1 MVRFSITNTAA
12 RGTTSR
18 FLVCAAL
25 VAVGAFFRVTA
36 TPINNY
42 NDTNAVYS
50 PQGSDRFYIKPDE
63 KKTSKGGLRLQ
74 ISPFYQHAGRARN
87 GAGRSV
93 PMGER
98 LGKWNMTGLFFGQA
112 AAPVP
117 ITNASYPILHNVFT
131 TYFKSGSGIHDGTN
145 DITPTSPELQN
156 LAKEDTYD
164 LDVNVGS
171 LFGGFNGQSD
181 SATDTGALGITY
193 EKYGLR
199 GQVAVSFVHGLS
211 LSVKGGLV
219 DYKMSP
225 DFNVGNTLKDW
236 GDLSADDQKA
246 KKVVYDHL
254 FAPAARAK
262 LFGEIGLDLDG
273 VRKTAMED
281 MHIQLQWHLPQD
293 FRENDDLAVTVIPN
307 LAVGMWLPTGKKKD
321 QDRAFSLDTGNG
333 GFYGFTLEGALAFDF
348 PQLMQTNFG
357 GGAIVS
363 ASKDQSGYRV
373 PSAHPDVGVI
383 KQQGFY
389 PWKTSVNIKPGLTWF
404 AQASLKSEGFSGDL
418 SLFFDYVYTYH
429 QRDSIKL
436 KETGVARQKAFA
448 PGVKHLENES
458 NWKSQLCN
466 IGLDYRITKNLAFG
480 GLVQGMIGGSRV
492 LKSTLVMGTVTFSF

>member
-112 AAPVP
+112 AAPKAF
-117 ITNASYPILHNVFT
+117 ASYTELNKVFT
-131 TYFKSGSGIHDGTN
+131 TYFNSGNGINDGSD
-145 DITPTSPELQN
+145 DITGFSTPLQN
-156 LAKEDTYD
+156 LAKEADYD
-164 LDVNVGS
+164 LDVNVAS
-171 LFGGFNGQSD
+171 LFGGFNGEGD
-181 SATDTGALGITY
+181 PKDTGALGITY

-219 DYKMSP
+219 DYKMAP
-225 DFNVGNTLKDW
+225 NFNVGETSKSQS
-236 GDLSADDQKA
+236 DLTDDDQKA

-254 FAPAARAK
+254 FAPTARAK
-262 LFGEIGLDLDG
+262 LFGEIGLDLDS

-293 FRENDDLAVTVIPN
+293 FRENDELAVTVIPS
-307 LAVGMWLPTGKKKD
+307 LAAGMWLPTGKKKD

-373 PSAHPDVGVI
+373 PSANPTVGVI

-429 QRDSIKL
+429 QRDSITL
-436 KETGVARQKAFA
+436 KETSVTRQEAFA
-448 PGVKHLENES
+448 PGVKYLENES

-480 GLVQGMIGGSRV
+480 GLVQGMIGGSHV

>member
-117 ITNASYPILHNVFT
+117 LANYTELNDVFT
-131 TYFKSGSGIHDGTN
+131 KYIKGDGEIHNTAKIDFH
-145 DITPTSPELQN
+145 DVALQN
-156 LAKEDTYD
+156 LAKEAAYD
-164 LDVNVGS
+164 LDVNVAS
-171 LFGGFNGQSD
+171 LFGGFNKGE
-181 SATDTGALGITY
+181 ATDTGALGITY

-225 DFNVGNTLKDW
+225 DFKVGDTLK
-236 GDLSADDQKA
+236 LADESDENQKA

-373 PSAHPDVGVI
+373 PSADPKVGVI

-436 KETGVARQKAFA
+436 KETDVTRQAAFA